1 MASEKAK
8 ELRAQ
13 QKAQIKAEKERKKN
27 SSDPR
32 DWSQMRQLRESYRL
46 TQEADPQLPWVL
58 AAGFLVPFLVCLLLG
73 LFVFEPVWLWIPLG
87 IMAGLSLAL
96 FLFTRRVKK
105 SVYTRYEGQ
114 PGSAEIALNMLGKDW
129 HSTPAITATRSMDV
143 VHRVVGPGGLILVGE
158 GDPKRLKQLL
168 ATEVKRHEQTAY
180 GVKVQTVQMGDGQ
193 GQVPLAKLA
202 DHIKKMPKTL
212 TKVQVDDVTKRLRA
226 MDAVRSRVPLPKGPL
241 PQQGSRRAMRG
252 R

>member
-13 QKAQIKAEKERKKN
+13 QKAQIKAEKQRKKN

-32 DWSQMRQLRESYRL
+32 DWSQTRQLRESYRM
-46 TQEADPQLPWVL
+46 TKEQDPQLPLWL
-58 AAGFLVPFLVCLLLG
+58 AGAFLLPFLVCLALG
-73 LFVFEPVWLWIPLG
+73 FVFDPVWLWIPLG
-87 IMAGLSLAL
+87 ILAGISLAL
-96 FLFTRRVKK
+96 FVFTRRIKK

-129 HSTPAITATRSMDV
+129 YSTPAINATRSMDV
-143 VHRVVGPGGLILVGE
+143 VHRVVGPAGLLLVGE
-158 GDPKRLKQLL
+158 GDPNRLKQLL

-180 GVKVQTVQMGDGQ
+180 GVRVQTIQMGDAA
-193 GQVPLAKLA
+193 GQVPLSRLA

-212 TKVQVDDVTKRLRA
+212 NKVQVEDVNKRLRA

-241 PQQGSRRAMRG
+241 PQQGSRRATRG